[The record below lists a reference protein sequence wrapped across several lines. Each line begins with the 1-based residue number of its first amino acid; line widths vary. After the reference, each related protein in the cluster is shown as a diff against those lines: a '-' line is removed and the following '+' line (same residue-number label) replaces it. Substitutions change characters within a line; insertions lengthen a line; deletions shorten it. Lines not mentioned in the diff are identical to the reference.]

1 MEKQV
6 KLNVYL
12 FQPQYAV
19 EIRKENTYWLPYS
32 AGCIWSYASTIS
44 EVSEKYTLAELG
56 FKREDPSN
64 IIQRMNVQT
73 PSVCGFSCYVWNEQ
87 YCLSLA
93 KQVKQEFPECR
104 IIFGGAQTSV
114 RLLDYEF
121 IDSVI
126 LAEGE
131 ESFVDF
137 LTSDNPQ
144 QVYTK
149 QRMNNLEIPSPY
161 TTGLFDKIIQDNP
174 NALWSMT
181 FETNRGCPYAC
192 TFCDWGGTTYS
203 KVRRFDIDRIT
214 ADLEWAIDKPVSYV
228 FCADAN
234 FGIFKERDLEI
245 ARVLKRVAD
254 AGLIETINL
263 QYAKNSTEIVFEI
276 AKMLGK
282 YSRGVTVSVQSM
294 HDNTLKAVKRRNMDI
309 NKVQHMID
317 LSKQYNVGTYTEVI
331 LGLPEETLESWRS
344 GLCEILELG
353 QHDSIDMWF
362 AQLLENSELNQ
373 LESKTEYNIESVVSA
388 DYFALYNSTDYKD
401 IQENI
406 ELIRSTSTM
415 SFDDLVN
422 GYMYGWMII
431 HWHISGY
438 SQQIACT
445 LRDKGISYRQYYDNL
460 LKYIQQDTV
469 FAEHYN
475 KLKNLVIRYLQ
486 QGRLDFQ
493 DTKSHG
499 HNLHS
504 YSYGFMYTHKKQAYQ
519 IAIECGEDFQTL
531 SQQDKFIQQNF
542 LFDNTT
548 VYPLKYKHI
557 IISNSKKDT
566 EELDFYSLRR
576 NGLLKNTISN
586 GDSEC
591 NIIIN

>member
-1 MEKQV
+1 MEKQT

-32 AGCIWSYASTIS
+32 AGCIWSYASTIP
-44 EVSEKYTLAELG
+44 EISEKYTLAELG
-56 FKREDPSN
+56 FKREDPTN
-64 IIQRMNVQT
+64 IIQRMNLQT

-87 YCLSLA
+87 YCLALA
-93 KQVKQEFPECR
+93 KKVKQNFPNCR
-104 IIFGGAQTSV
+104 IIFGGAQSSAK
-114 RLLDYEF
+114 LIEYDF

-131 ESFVDF
+131 ESFADF
-137 LTSDNPQ
+137 LLSDVKQ
-144 QVYTK
+144 KIYDK
-149 QRMNNLEIPSPY
+149 QRMSNLDIPSPY
-161 TTGLFDKIIQDNP
+161 TTGLFDKLLEDNP
-174 NALWSMT
+174 TALWSMT

-203 KVRRFDIDRIT
+203 KVRKFDIDRIT
-214 ADLEWAIDKPVSYV
+214 ADLEWAIGKPVSYV

-254 AGLIETINL
+254 LSLIETINL

-276 AKMLGK
+276 AQILGE

-294 HDNTLKAVKRRNMDI
+294 HDATLTAIKRRNMDV
-309 NKVQHMID
+309 NRVQDLIA
-317 LSKQYNVGTYTEVI
+317 LSKRYNVGTYTEVI
-331 LGLPEETLESWRS
+331 LGLPEETLESWCD

-362 AQLLENSELNQ
+362 AQLLENSELN
-373 LESKTEYNIESVVSA
+373 LSESKKNYSIDSVTSA

-415 SFDDLVN
+415 SFNELVN

-438 SQQIACT
+438 SQHLACT
-445 LRDKGISYRQYYDNL
+445 LRQQNISYKNYYDNL
-460 LKYIQQDTV
+460 LKYIKQDKV
-469 FAEHYN
+469 FSNHYN
-475 KLKNLVIRYLQ
+475 ELQKLVTSYLQ
-486 QGRLDFQ
+486 HGRLDFQ

-499 HNLHS
+499 HNLHGF
-504 YSYGFMYTHKKQAYQ
+504 SYGFMYDNKELAYDL
-519 IAIECGEDFQTL
+519 AIKCGYNFINL
-531 SQQDKFIQQNF
+531 SQKDKFIQQHF
-542 LFDNTT
+542 LFDNNTSYPVQYNNT
-548 VYPLKYKHI
+548 VI
-557 IISNSKKDT
+557 ASNIDNSLV
-566 EELDFYSLRR
+566 LDFYSLRR
-576 NGLLKNTISN
+576 RGLLKNRIKN
-586 GDSEC
+586 GSVTPS
-591 NIIIN
+591 I

>member
-1 MEKQV
+1 MEKQT

-32 AGCIWSYASTIS
+32 AGCIWSYASTIP
-44 EVSEKYTLAELG
+44 EISEKYVLAELG
-56 FKREDPSN
+56 FKREDPTD
-64 IIQRMNVQT
+64 IIQRMNLRT

-87 YCLSLA
+87 YCLALA
-93 KQVKQEFPECR
+93 KKVKQNFPNCR
-104 IIFGGAQTSV
+104 IIFGGAQASAKLTEY
-114 RLLDYEF
+114 DF

-131 ESFVDF
+131 ESFADF
-137 LTSDNPQ
+137 LLSDVNQ
-144 QVYTK
+144 KIYDK
-149 QRMNNLEIPSPY
+149 QRMSNLDIPSPY
-161 TTGLFDKIIQDNP
+161 TTGLFDKLLEDNP
-174 NALWSMT
+174 TALWSMT

-203 KVRRFDIDRIT
+203 KVRKFNIDRIT
-214 ADLEWAIDKPVSYV
+214 ADLEWAIGKPVSYV

-254 AGLIETINL
+254 LSLIETINL

-276 AKMLGK
+276 AQILGE

-294 HDNTLKAVKRRNMDI
+294 HDATLTAIKRRNMDV
-309 NKVQHMID
+309 NRVQDLIA
-317 LSKQYNVGTYTEVI
+317 LSKRYNVGTYTEVI
-331 LGLPEETLESWRS
+331 LGLPEETLESWCD

-362 AQLLENSELNQ
+362 AQLLENSELN
-373 LESKTEYNIESVVSA
+373 LSESKKNYSIDSVTSA

-415 SFDDLVN
+415 SFNELVN

-438 SQQIACT
+438 SQHIACT
-445 LRDKGISYRQYYDNL
+445 LRQQNISYKNYYDNL
-460 LKYIQQDTV
+460 LKYIKQDKV
-469 FAEHYN
+469 FSNHYN
-475 KLKNLVIRYLQ
+475 ELQKLVTSYLQ
-486 QGRLDFQ
+486 HGRLDFQ

-499 HNLHS
+499 HNLHGF
-504 YSYGFMYTHKKQAYQ
+504 SYGFMYDNKELAYDL
-519 IAIECGEDFQTL
+519 AIKCGYNFINL
-531 SQQDKFIQQNF
+531 SQKDKFIQQHF
-542 LFDNTT
+542 LFDNNTSYPVQYNNT
-548 VYPLKYKHI
+548 VI
-557 IISNSKKDT
+557 ASNIDNSLV
-566 EELDFYSLRR
+566 LDFYSLRR
-576 NGLLKNTISN
+576 RGLLKNRIKN
-586 GDSEC
+586 GSVTPS
-591 NIIIN
+591 I

>member
-1 MEKQV
+1 MEKQT

-32 AGCIWSYASTIS
+32 AGCIWSYASTIP
-44 EVSEKYTLAELG
+44 EISEKYTLAELG
-56 FKREDPSN
+56 FKREDPTN
-64 IIQRMNVQT
+64 IIQRMTLQT

-87 YCLSLA
+87 YCLALA
-93 KQVKQEFPECR
+93 KKVKQNFPNCR
-104 IIFGGAQTSV
+104 IIFGGAQSSAK
-114 RLLDYEF
+114 LIEYDF

-131 ESFVDF
+131 ESFADF
-137 LTSDNPQ
+137 LLSDVNQ
-144 QVYTK
+144 KIYDK
-149 QRMNNLEIPSPY
+149 QRMSNLDIPSPY
-161 TTGLFDKIIQDNP
+161 TTGLFDKLLEDNP

-203 KVRRFDIDRIT
+203 KVRKFDIDRIT
-214 ADLEWAIDKPVSYV
+214 ADLEWAIGKPVSYV

-254 AGLIETINL
+254 LSLIETINL

-276 AKMLGK
+276 AQILGE

-294 HDNTLKAVKRRNMDI
+294 HDATLTAIKRRNMDV
-309 NKVQHMID
+309 NRVQDLIA
-317 LSKQYNVGTYTEVI
+317 LSKRYNVGTYTEVI
-331 LGLPEETLESWRS
+331 LGLPEETLESWCD

-362 AQLLENSELNQ
+362 AQLLENSELN
-373 LESKTEYNIESVVSA
+373 LSESKKNYSIDSVTSA

-415 SFDDLVN
+415 SFNELVN

-438 SQQIACT
+438 SQHIACT
-445 LRDKGISYRQYYDNL
+445 LRQQNISYKNYYDNL
-460 LKYIQQDTV
+460 IKYIKQDKV
-469 FAEHYN
+469 FSNHYN
-475 KLKNLVIRYLQ
+475 ELQKLVTSYLQ
-486 QGRLDFQ
+486 HGRLDFQ

-499 HNLHS
+499 HNLHGF
-504 YSYGFMYTHKKQAYQ
+504 SYGFMYDNKELAYDL
-519 IAIECGEDFQTL
+519 AIKCGYNFINL
-531 SQQDKFIQQNF
+531 SQKDKFIQQHF
-542 LFDNTT
+542 LFDNNTSYPVQYNNT
-548 VYPLKYKHI
+548 VI
-557 IISNSKKDT
+557 TSNIDNSLV
-566 EELDFYSLRR
+566 LDFYSLRR
-576 NGLLKNTISN
+576 RGLLKNRIKN
-586 GDSEC
+586 GSVTPS
-591 NIIIN
+591 I

>member
-1 MEKQV
+1 MEKQT

-32 AGCIWSYASTIS
+32 AGCIWSYASTIP
-44 EVSEKYTLAELG
+44 EISEKYTLAELG
-56 FKREDPSN
+56 FKREDPTN
-64 IIQRMNVQT
+64 IIQRMTLQT

-87 YCLSLA
+87 YCLALA
-93 KQVKQEFPECR
+93 KKVKQNFPNCR
-104 IIFGGAQTSV
+104 IIFGGAQSSAK
-114 RLLDYEF
+114 LIEYDF

-131 ESFVDF
+131 ESFADF
-137 LTSDNPQ
+137 LLSDVNQ
-144 QVYTK
+144 KIYDK
-149 QRMNNLEIPSPY
+149 QRMSNLDIPSPY
-161 TTGLFDKIIQDNP
+161 TTGLFDKLLEDNP

-203 KVRRFDIDRIT
+203 KVRKFDIDRIT
-214 ADLEWAIDKPVSYV
+214 ADLEWAIGKPVSYV

-254 AGLIETINL
+254 LSLIETINL

-276 AKMLGK
+276 AQILGE

-294 HDNTLKAVKRRNMDI
+294 HDATLTAIKRRNMDV
-309 NKVQHMID
+309 NRVQDLIA
-317 LSKQYNVGTYTEVI
+317 LSKRYNVGTYTEVI
-331 LGLPEETLESWRS
+331 LGLPEETLESWCD

-362 AQLLENSELNQ
+362 AQLLENSELN
-373 LESKTEYNIESVVSA
+373 LSESKKNYSIDSVTSA

-415 SFDDLVN
+415 SFNELVN

-438 SQQIACT
+438 SQHIACT
-445 LRDKGISYRQYYDNL
+445 LRQQNISYKNYYDNL
-460 LKYIQQDTV
+460 LKYIKQDKV
-469 FAEHYN
+469 FSNHYN
-475 KLKNLVIRYLQ
+475 ELQKLVTSYLQ
-486 QGRLDFQ
+486 HGRLDFQ

-499 HNLHS
+499 HNLHGF
-504 YSYGFMYTHKKQAYQ
+504 SYGFMYDNKELAYDL
-519 IAIECGEDFQTL
+519 AIKCGYNFINL
-531 SQQDKFIQQNF
+531 SQKDKFIQQHF
-542 LFDNTT
+542 LFDNNTSYPVQYNNT
-548 VYPLKYKHI
+548 VI
-557 IISNSKKDT
+557 ASNIDNSLV
-566 EELDFYSLRR
+566 LDFYSLRR
-576 NGLLKNTISN
+576 RGLLKNRIKN
-586 GDSEC
+586 GSVTPS
-591 NIIIN
+591 I

>member
-1 MEKQV
+1 MEKQT

-32 AGCIWSYASTIS
+32 AGCIWSYASTIP
-44 EVSEKYTLAELG
+44 EISEKYTLAELG
-56 FKREDPSN
+56 FKREDPTN
-64 IIQRMNVQT
+64 IIQRMNLQT

-87 YCLSLA
+87 YCLALA
-93 KQVKQEFPECR
+93 KKVKQNFPNCR
-104 IIFGGAQTSV
+104 IIFGGAQSSAK
-114 RLLDYEF
+114 LIEYDF

-131 ESFVDF
+131 ESFADF
-137 LTSDNPQ
+137 LLSDVNQ
-144 QVYTK
+144 KIYDK
-149 QRMNNLEIPSPY
+149 QRMSNLDIPSPY
-161 TTGLFDKIIQDNP
+161 TTGLFDKLLEDNP

-203 KVRRFDIDRIT
+203 KVRKFDIDRIT
-214 ADLEWAIDKPVSYV
+214 ADLEWAIGKPVSYV

-254 AGLIETINL
+254 LSLIETINL

-276 AKMLGK
+276 AQILGE

-294 HDNTLKAVKRRNMDI
+294 HDATLTAIKRRNMDV
-309 NKVQHMID
+309 NRVQDLIA
-317 LSKQYNVGTYTEVI
+317 LSKRYNVGTYTEVI
-331 LGLPEETLESWRS
+331 LGLPEETLESWCD

-362 AQLLENSELNQ
+362 AQLLENSELN
-373 LESKTEYNIESVVSA
+373 LSESKKNYSIDSVTSA

-415 SFDDLVN
+415 SFNELVN

-438 SQQIACT
+438 SQHIACT
-445 LRDKGISYRQYYDNL
+445 LRQQNISYKNYYDNL
-460 LKYIQQDTV
+460 IKYIKQDKV
-469 FAEHYN
+469 FSNHYN
-475 KLKNLVIRYLQ
+475 ELQKLVTSYLQ
-486 QGRLDFQ
+486 HGRLDFQ

-499 HNLHS
+499 HNLHGF
-504 YSYGFMYTHKKQAYQ
+504 SYGFMYDNKELAYDL
-519 IAIECGEDFQTL
+519 AIKCGYNFINL
-531 SQQDKFIQQNF
+531 SQKDKFIQQNF
-542 LFDNTT
+542 LFDNNTSYPVQYNNT
-548 VYPLKYKHI
+548 VI
-557 IISNSKKDT
+557 ASNIDNSLV
-566 EELDFYSLRR
+566 LDFYSLRR
-576 NGLLKNTISN
+576 RGLLKNRIKN
-586 GDSEC
+586 GSVTPS
-591 NIIIN
+591 I

>member
-1 MEKQV
+1 MEKQT

-32 AGCIWSYASTIS
+32 AGCIWSYASTIP
-44 EVSEKYTLAELG
+44 EISEKYTLAELG
-56 FKREDPSN
+56 FKREDPTN
-64 IIQRMNVQT
+64 IIQRMTLQT

-87 YCLSLA
+87 YCLALA
-93 KQVKQEFPECR
+93 KKVKQNFPNCR
-104 IIFGGAQTSV
+104 IIFGGAQSSAK
-114 RLLDYEF
+114 LIEYDF

-131 ESFVDF
+131 ESFADF
-137 LTSDNPQ
+137 LLSDVNQ
-144 QVYTK
+144 KIYDK
-149 QRMNNLEIPSPY
+149 QRMSNLDIPSPY
-161 TTGLFDKIIQDNP
+161 TTGLFDKLLEDNP

-203 KVRRFDIDRIT
+203 KVRKFDIDRIT
-214 ADLEWAIDKPVSYV
+214 ADLEWAIGKPVSYV

-254 AGLIETINL
+254 LSLIETINL

-276 AKMLGK
+276 AQILGE

-294 HDNTLKAVKRRNMDI
+294 HDATLTAIKRRNMDV
-309 NKVQHMID
+309 NRVQDLIA
-317 LSKQYNVGTYTEVI
+317 LSKRYNVGTYTEVI
-331 LGLPEETLESWRS
+331 LGLPEETLESWCD

-362 AQLLENSELNQ
+362 AQLLENSELN
-373 LESKTEYNIESVVSA
+373 LSESKKNYSIDSVTSA

-415 SFDDLVN
+415 SFNELVN

-438 SQQIACT
+438 SQHIACT
-445 LRDKGISYRQYYDNL
+445 LRQQNISYKNYYDNL
-460 LKYIQQDTV
+460 LKYIKQDKV
-469 FAEHYN
+469 FSNHYN
-475 KLKNLVIRYLQ
+475 ELQKLVTSYLQ
-486 QGRLDFQ
+486 HGRLDFQ

-499 HNLHS
+499 HNLHGF
-504 YSYGFMYTHKKQAYQ
+504 SYGFMYDNKELAYDL
-519 IAIECGEDFQTL
+519 AIKCGYNFINL
-531 SQQDKFIQQNF
+531 SQKDKFIQQHF
-542 LFDNTT
+542 LFDNNTSYPVQYNNT
-548 VYPLKYKHI
+548 VI
-557 IISNSKKDT
+557 TSNIDNSLV
-566 EELDFYSLRR
+566 LDFYSLRR
-576 NGLLKNTISN
+576 RGLLKNRIKN
-586 GDSEC
+586 GSVTPS
-591 NIIIN
+591 I

>member
-1 MEKQV
+1 MEKQT

-32 AGCIWSYASTIS
+32 AGCIWSYASTIP
-44 EVSEKYTLAELG
+44 EISEKYTLAELG
-56 FKREDPSN
+56 FKREDPTN
-64 IIQRMNVQT
+64 IIQRMNLQT

-87 YCLSLA
+87 YCLALA
-93 KQVKQEFPECR
+93 KKVKQNFPNCR
-104 IIFGGAQTSV
+104 IIFGGAQSSAK
-114 RLLDYEF
+114 LIEYDF

-131 ESFVDF
+131 ESFADF
-137 LTSDNPQ
+137 LLSDVNQ
-144 QVYTK
+144 KIYDK
-149 QRMNNLEIPSPY
+149 QRMSNLDIPSPY
-161 TTGLFDKIIQDNP
+161 TTGLFDKLLEDNP

-203 KVRRFDIDRIT
+203 KVRKFDIDRIT
-214 ADLEWAIDKPVSYV
+214 ADLEWAIGKPVSYV

-254 AGLIETINL
+254 LSLIETINL

-276 AKMLGK
+276 AQILGE

-294 HDNTLKAVKRRNMDI
+294 HDATLTAIKRRNMDV
-309 NKVQHMID
+309 NRVQDLIA
-317 LSKQYNVGTYTEVI
+317 LSKRYNVGTYTEVI
-331 LGLPEETLESWRS
+331 LGLPEETLESWCD

-362 AQLLENSELNQ
+362 AQLLENSELN
-373 LESKTEYNIESVVSA
+373 LSESKKNYSIDSVTSA

-415 SFDDLVN
+415 SFNELVN

-438 SQQIACT
+438 SQHIACT
-445 LRDKGISYRQYYDNL
+445 LRQQNISYKNYYDNL
-460 LKYIQQDTV
+460 IKYIKQDKV
-469 FAEHYN
+469 FSNHYN
-475 KLKNLVIRYLQ
+475 ELQKLVTSYLQ
-486 QGRLDFQ
+486 HGRLDFQ

-499 HNLHS
+499 HNLHGF
-504 YSYGFMYTHKKQAYQ
+504 SYGFMYDNKELAYDL
-519 IAIECGEDFQTL
+519 AIKCGYNFINL
-531 SQQDKFIQQNF
+531 SQKDKFIQQHF
-542 LFDNTT
+542 LFDNNTSYPVQYNNT
-548 VYPLKYKHI
+548 VI
-557 IISNSKKDT
+557 ASNIDNSLV
-566 EELDFYSLRR
+566 LDFYSLRR
-576 NGLLKNTISN
+576 RGLLKNRIKN
-586 GDSEC
+586 GSVTPS
-591 NIIIN
+591 I

>member
-1 MEKQV
+1 MEKQT

-32 AGCIWSYASTIS
+32 AGCIWSYASTIP
-44 EVSEKYTLAELG
+44 EISEKYTLAELG
-56 FKREDPSN
+56 FKREDPTN
-64 IIQRMNVQT
+64 IIQRMTLQT

-87 YCLSLA
+87 YCLALA
-93 KQVKQEFPECR
+93 KKVKQNFPNCR
-104 IIFGGAQTSV
+104 IIFGGAQSSAK
-114 RLLDYEF
+114 LIEYDF

-131 ESFVDF
+131 ESFADF
-137 LTSDNPQ
+137 LLSDVNQ
-144 QVYTK
+144 KIYDK
-149 QRMNNLEIPSPY
+149 QRMSNLDIPSPY
-161 TTGLFDKIIQDNP
+161 TTGLFDKLLEDNP

-203 KVRRFDIDRIT
+203 KVRKFDIDRIT
-214 ADLEWAIDKPVSYV
+214 ADLEWAIGKPVSYV

-254 AGLIETINL
+254 LSLIETINL

-276 AKMLGK
+276 AQILGE

-294 HDNTLKAVKRRNMDI
+294 HDATLTAIKRRNMDV
-309 NKVQHMID
+309 NRVQDLIA
-317 LSKQYNVGTYTEVI
+317 LSKRYNVGTYTEVI
-331 LGLPEETLESWRS
+331 LGLPEETLESWCD

-362 AQLLENSELNQ
+362 AQLLENSELN
-373 LESKTEYNIESVVSA
+373 LSESKKNYSIDSVTSA

-415 SFDDLVN
+415 SFNELVN

-438 SQQIACT
+438 SQHIACT
-445 LRDKGISYRQYYDNL
+445 LRQQNISYKNYYDNL
-460 LKYIQQDTV
+460 IKYIKQDKV
-469 FAEHYN
+469 FSNHYN
-475 KLKNLVIRYLQ
+475 ELQKLVTSYLQ
-486 QGRLDFQ
+486 HGRLDFQ

-499 HNLHS
+499 HNLHGF
-504 YSYGFMYTHKKQAYQ
+504 SYGFMYDNKELAYDL
-519 IAIECGEDFQTL
+519 AIKCGYNFINL
-531 SQQDKFIQQNF
+531 SQKDKFIQQHF
-542 LFDNTT
+542 LFDNNTSYPVQYNNT
-548 VYPLKYKHI
+548 VI
-557 IISNSKKDT
+557 ASNIDNSLV
-566 EELDFYSLRR
+566 LDFYSLRR
-576 NGLLKNTISN
+576 RGLLKNRIKN
-586 GDSEC
+586 GSVTPS
-591 NIIIN
+591 I